1 MAEPIAL
8 AALGIA
14 VSLFFKKPWYVTAG
28 SAAGGIYDLH
38 RLFSNTK
45 DMAKMTGQLIACS
58 LAIGYPFYSQS
69 VSLIGFSLG
78 CQVIKSIL
86 KTLNELGAQDIV

>member
-8 AALGIA
+8 TALGIA
-14 VSLFFKKPWYVTAG
+14 VSLFFMAAR
-28 SAAGGIYDLH
+28 SAAGGIYDLD

-86 KTLNELGAQDIV
+86 KTLNELGA

>member
-1 MAEPIAL
+1 ML
-8 AALGIA
+8 AGIA
-14 VSLFFKKPWYVTAG
+14 ESLFIRNPYVRANVAIG
-28 SAAGGIYDLH
+28 SVCIGVATGLHAAH
-38 RLFSNTK
+38 RSFSETK
-45 DMAKMTGQLIACS
+45 EMAKITGQLIACS

-86 KTLNELGAQDIV
+86 KTLNELGASDIV